1 MILRR
6 IIPPDIYAH
15 LLHCHEVEPPHRHTL
30 TDCPGPANE
39 IDLVALANSLIADG
53 YKAVRHLDPPPP

>member
-6 IIPPDIYAH
+6 IIPPDIHTH
-15 LLHCHEVEPPHRHTL
+15 LLLCHEVEPPHRHIL

-53 YKAVRHLDPPPP
+53 YKPVRQLDHPSP